1 MQNAELSQVLETN
14 ARSPPNLLK
23 GGNPY
28 LLFYL
33 YKSHREKNSIKC
45 RSLICHISFTQSW
58 VTNFRK
64 CAVDIGAYYKIL

>member
-1 MQNAELSQVLETN
+1 MQDAELSQAMETN
-14 ARSPPNLLK
+14 QIPTSDLIK

-33 YKSHREKNSIKC
+33 YKGHWEKNSIKC
-45 RSLICHISFTQSW
+45 CSLICHISFTQRK

-64 CAVDIGAYYKIL
+64 CDVDLGALYKTS